1 MSVLTG
7 EQYQLRD
14 AVEKF
19 VDTEL
24 IPHENDPLSPE
35 VEERIYAGLRQ
46 LGVWALGVPERFGGA
61 GGGPLDLIVL
71 IEQLSR
77 SLLGPQLIGRMGEPL
92 SILFAAT
99 PDQQERYLY
108 PVVRGEKL
116 GAFALTEATGG
127 TDPVG
132 NMTTTAVR
140 SGDGWILDGRKCF
153 VSLGDTAD
161 YVVVF
166 ARTDRSAGAKG
177 ITAFIVDADTP
188 GFDVVRRIP
197 TMGSM
202 APAEI
207 DLQHCW
213 VPDENRL
220 GEPGQGFELAQQL
233 LGTARLEIGA
243 RAAGACERLLDLA
256 VAHVN
261 NRESFGAP
269 LASQQ
274 GVQWIL
280 ADCALDLEAAR
291 TITYHAATYHA
302 ACCIDGG
309 VVAERLRS
317 SITKVVASEALCRV
331 ADRVMQ
337 LFGGW
342 GYSSDLPVERFYREV
357 RMWRIVEGPN
367 EIHRSLIGRLLTR
380 HGTRGLR
387 P

>member
-1 MSVLTG
+1 MSALSS

-14 AVEKF
+14 AIERF

-24 IPHENDPLSPE
+24 IPHETEPMSAE
-35 VEERIYAGLRQ
+35 VEERIFAGLHR
-46 LGVWALGVPERFGGA
+46 LGIWGLGVPEQFGGA
-61 GGGPLDLIVL
+61 GGSPLDRIVM

-77 SLLGPQLIGRMGEPL
+77 SLLGPQLIGRIGEPL
-92 SILFAAT
+92 PILFGAT
-99 PDQQERYLY
+99 PDQQQRFLH

-116 GAFALTEATGG
+116 GAFALTEPTGG

-132 NMTTTAVR
+132 NMTMTAVR
-140 SGDGWILDGRKCF
+140 EGDGWILDGRKCF
-153 VSLGDTAD
+153 VSLGDIAD

-166 ARTDRSAGAKG
+166 ARSDRTAAAKG

-188 GFDVVRRIP
+188 GFSVVRRIP

-207 DLQHCW
+207 DFQHCF

-220 GEPGQGFELAQQL
+220 GEPGQGFQLAQQL

-243 RAAGACERLLDLA
+243 RAAGACERLIDLA
-256 VAHVN
+256 VEHAN
-261 NRESFGAP
+261 SRESFGAP
-269 LASQQ
+269 LATQQ

-280 ADCALDLEAAR
+280 ADCILDLEAVR
-291 TITYHAATYHA
+291 TLTYSAAKR
-302 ACCIDGG
+302 DGDA
-309 VVAERLRS
+309 VVAQRMRS
-317 SITKVVASEALCRV
+317 SITKVAASEAICRV
-331 ADRVMQ
+331 ADRVLQ

-342 GYSSDLPVERFYREV
+342 GYSTDLPVERFYREV

-367 EIHRSLIGRLLTR
+367 EIHRTLIGRLLVQN
-380 HGTRGLR
+380 GTRGLR

>member
-1 MSVLTG
+1 MSSLLSS

-14 AVEKF
+14 AIERF

-24 IPHENDPLSPE
+24 IPHEREPMSPE
-35 VEERIYAGLRQ
+35 VEQRIRAGLHR
-46 LGVWALGVPERFGGA
+46 LSIWALGVPEHVGGA
-61 GGGPLDLIVL
+61 GGSQLDRIVM

-77 SLLGPQLIGRMGEPL
+77 SLLGSDLIGRMGEPL
-92 SILFAAT
+92 SILFAGT
-99 PDQQERYLY
+99 PDQQQRYLH

-116 GAFALTEATGG
+116 GAFALTEPTGG

-140 SGDGWILDGRKCF
+140 TGDGWIVSGRKCF
-153 VSLGDTAD
+153 VSLGDIAD
-161 YVVVF
+161 YVIVF

-188 GFDVVRRIP
+188 GFSVVRRIP

-207 DLQHCW
+207 DLHDCF
-213 VPDENRL
+213 VHDDNRL
-220 GEPGQGFELAQQL
+220 GKPGQGFMLAQQL

-243 RAAGACERLLDLA
+243 RAAGACERLIDLA
-256 VAHVN
+256 VDHVN
-261 NRESFGAP
+261 NRESFGAK
-269 LASQQ
+269 LANQQ

-280 ADCALDLEAAR
+280 ADCALDLEVVRNLTYNAASR
-291 TITYHAATYHA
+291 VGDA
-302 ACCIDGG
+302 
-309 VVAERLRS
+309 VVAQRMRY
-317 SITKVVASEALCRV
+317 SITKVAASEAICRI
-331 ADRVMQ
+331 ADRVLQ

-342 GYSSDLPVERFYREV
+342 GYSTDLPVERFYREA
-357 RMWRIVEGPN
+357 RLWRIVEGPN
-367 EIHRSLIGRLLTR
+367 EIHRSLIGRLVAQN
-380 HGTRGLR
+380 GTRALR